1 MDTYLNMK
9 KALLTLKSWTT
20 LLVCLML
27 LSLFSCQPSNKAN
40 SGVYVQDADY
50 LQIVLFHLAQR
61 CESCNAVEDETLLV
75 LEKEYGDELR
85 AGQVK
90 FISLNYQ
97 SQKGK
102 EAASLLKA
110 SGQTLMLVQGDSI
123 TDLTSAAFM
132 FASTRPDTYRQALRE
147 ALDNALE

>member
-1 MDTYLNMK
+1 MK
-9 KALLTLKSWTT
+9 KVLLAVKGGTAMFIC
-20 LLVCLML
+20 LLFLC
-27 LSLFSCQPSNKAN
+27 LFSCQPGNKDN

-61 CESCNAVEDETLLV
+61 CESCNAVEEETLLI
-75 LEKEYGDELR
+75 LEKEYGNELR
-85 AGQVK
+85 AGKVK
-90 FISLNYQ
+90 FISLNFQ
-97 SQKGK
+97 SQDGK

-110 SGQTLMLVQGDSI
+110 SGQTLMLVRGDSI

-147 ALDNALE
+147 ALDNALQ